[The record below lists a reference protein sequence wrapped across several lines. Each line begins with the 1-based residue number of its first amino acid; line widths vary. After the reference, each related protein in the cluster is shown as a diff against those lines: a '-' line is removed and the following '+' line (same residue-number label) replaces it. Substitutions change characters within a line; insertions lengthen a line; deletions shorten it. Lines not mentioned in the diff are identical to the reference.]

1 MDETLADTIAA
12 PLVPSN
18 VQIADTY
25 LDAYRSKDPSRVQ
38 LATDVTLQYPLSPVK
53 VVGKQNVIDYMRSMM
68 PAFDS
73 VELEHHVAQNDHVVT
88 VWKAHTAWGIISCC
102 TVFRIAS
109 GKIAEVRTYFD
120 PRPIVQRD

>member
-1 MDETLADTIAA
+1 MDESLPDTIAI
-12 PLVPSN
+12 PSSATN
-18 VQIADTY
+18 TEIADTY
-25 LDAYRSKDPSRVQ
+25 LDAYRAKDPTRAQ
-38 LATDVTLQYPLSPVK
+38 LAPEVTLQYPLSPVK
-53 VVGKQNVIDYMRSMM
+53 VVGKQNVMDYMRSVM

-73 VELEHHVAQNDHVVT
+73 VELEHHVVQGDYVVT
-88 VWKAHTAWGIISCC
+88 VWKAHTAWGTMPSC